1 MAWCGVICPPYDW
14 LNKGYSFY
22 MAAVITLSVMGVAL
36 ELKHVI
42 ETNLIRVSYHCIS
55 CYFHLTFLLNGCTQ
69 ATRWRALVIKVGV
82 VDVYVH
88 VLSHLKEE
96 LA

>member
-1 MAWCGVICPPYDW
+1 MIWTPYDW

-22 MAAVITLSVMGVAL
+22 MAPVVIIRMGVAL
-36 ELKHVI
+36 ELKHVV

-55 CYFHLTFLLNGCTQ
+55 YYLHFNIPFNWLYTQ
-69 ATRWRALVIKVGV
+69 AKRQRASVIKVGV
-82 VDVYVH
+82 DGMG
-88 VLSHLKEE
+88 VLISKCLKEE